1 MKIRSGIDMVEISRI
16 SRLLESEGDAFV
28 KRCFTEGERAYCDSL
43 KGRRRDES
51 YAARFAAKEAAS
63 KALGTGVMTRGIS
76 LKDFEVVR
84 GGEGAPELVLG
95 GVAKEVASSMKI
107 SSVSVSLTH
116 EKDYAAAV
124 CQMISEA
131 GV

>member
-28 KRCFTEGERAYCDSL
+28 RRCFTESERSYCDGL

-51 YAARFAAKEAAS
+51 YATRFAAKEAAS

-84 GGEGAPELVLG
+84 SENGAPELILG
-95 GVAKEVASSMKI
+95 GVAAEVAASMNI
-107 SSVSVSLTH
+107 SSVSLSLTH

-124 CQMISEA
+124 CQMLSEA
-131 GV
+131 GS

>member
-28 KRCFTEGERAYCDSL
+28 KRCFTEGERTYCDSL

-84 GGEGAPELVLG
+84 GGEGAPELVMG
-95 GVAKEVASSMKI
+95 GVAKEVAASMKI